1 MKRKM
6 KLPLR
11 ILLGILGALGLLA
24 CKSCDSIGR
33 HPSLYGGPPDAYHTI
48 ESDSVK

>member
-1 MKRKM
+1 MNRKK
-6 KLPLR
+6 KLLLR
-11 ILLGILGALGLLA
+11 FLFGLLGALGIVA